1 MLKIRVAGIEEL
13 SLSSEREFK
22 IEREN
27 LVLIYGFSNLPDSSG
42 VLLRVSIRNE
52 DASPK
57 KVGKIDLIEIQDVS
71 EPVYYNNWQSW
82 FPFKAYWERPLVD
95 SFVQY
100 ADSQGISLFAASPI
114 PELLRK
120 GQRPSDYFIA
130 TDELLVGFVSN
141 QFTHQYFLWDDETL
155 SIIGSVD
162 LFGTELASGESIE
175 LEEMVILGNK
185 SLWTMLENYAD
196 LIKQSNEVEFNEFEG
211 IGWCSW
217 YHYFTDITFDELS
230 KNVKLLAEIR
240 DREKI
245 DYRLVQLDDGYEK
258 EIGDWLTTNSK
269 FPDLK
274 EIASEIRGKG
284 FKAGLWIAP
293 FSASESSRLFNEH
306 KDWFVKNSDGNPRV
320 AYRNWNKQ
328 IFALD
333 TTNPEVLLHLER
345 LIKTIR
351 SYGFDYL
358 KIDFLF
364 AGAIPGGRFNEFLT
378 PVEAYR
384 SGMQTIRAAAG
395 DDCFI
400 LGCGAPLLPSVGYVD
415 GMRIGSDTA
424 PEWNGET
431 MDIGVPSA
439 RFSLRNAY
447 TRSFMHRRLW
457 LNDPD
462 TIVLRNCGLTEEE
475 KRVFALSVG
484 LLDGMMLTSDD
495 MSQVGRD
502 GISLLME
509 AMQLRGGEPRVFLD
523 GMNGVFATCTRN
535 APVYDVTSFVNLT
548 DTPRHSIRLKKMYQ
562 DWSGVIPSVMEVEL
576 PPRSIWIEKREA
588 REGVE

>member
-57 KVGKIDLIEIQDVS
+57 KVGKVDLIEIQDVS

-306 KDWFVKNSDGNPRV
+306 KEWFVKNSDGNPRV

-439 RFSLRNAY
+439 RYSLRNAY

>member
-1 MLKIRVAGIEEL
+1 MLKIRIAGIEEL
-13 SLSSEREFK
+13 FLSSEREFK

-57 KVGKIDLIEIQDVS
+57 KVGKVDLIEIQDVS

-306 KDWFVKNSDGNPRV
+306 KEWFVKNSDGNPRV

-588 REGVE
+588 REGLE

>member
-1 MLKIRVAGIEEL
+1 MLKIRIAGIEEL
-13 SLSSEREFK
+13 FLSSAREFK

-52 DASPK
+52 DPSPK

-185 SLWTMLENYAD
+185 SLWTMLEKYAD

-240 DREKI
+240 NREKI

-306 KDWFVKNSDGNPRV
+306 KEWFVKNSDGNPRV

-439 RFSLRNAY
+439 RYSLRNAY

-535 APVYDVTSFVNLT
+535 APVYDVTSFVNLN

-576 PPRSIWIEKREA
+576 PPRSIWIGKREA
-588 REGVE
+588 REGLE

>member
-1 MLKIRVAGIEEL
+1 VLKIRIAGIEEL
-13 SLSSEREFK
+13 FLSSEREFK

-27 LVLIYGFSNLPDSSG
+27 LVLIYSFSNLPDSSG

-52 DASPK
+52 DPSPK

-185 SLWTMLENYAD
+185 SLWTMLEKYAD

-306 KDWFVKNSDGNPRV
+306 KEWFVKNSDGNPRV

-439 RFSLRNAY
+439 RYSLRNAY

-548 DTPRHSIRLKKMYQ
+548 DTPRHSIKLKKMYQ

-588 REGVE
+588 REGLE

>member
-1 MLKIRVAGIEEL
+1 MLKIRIAGIEEL
-13 SLSSEREFK
+13 FLSSEREFK

-52 DASPK
+52 DPSPK

-185 SLWTMLENYAD
+185 SLWTMLEKYAD

-306 KDWFVKNSDGNPRV
+306 KEWFVKNSDGNPRV

-439 RFSLRNAY
+439 RYSLRNAY

-502 GISLLME
+502 GISLLKE

-548 DTPRHSIRLKKMYQ
+548 DTPRHSIKLKKMYQ

-588 REGVE
+588 REGLK

>member
-1 MLKIRVAGIEEL
+1 MLKIRIAGIEEL
-13 SLSSEREFK
+13 FLSSEREFK

-27 LVLIYGFSNLPDSSG
+27 LVLIYSFSNLPDSSG

-52 DASPK
+52 DPSPK

-185 SLWTMLENYAD
+185 SLWTMLEKYAD

-306 KDWFVKNSDGNPRV
+306 KEWFVKNSDGNPRV

-439 RFSLRNAY
+439 RYSLRNAY

-588 REGVE
+588 REDLE

>member
-52 DASPK
+52 DPSPK

-306 KDWFVKNSDGNPRV
+306 KEWFVKNSDGNPRV

-439 RFSLRNAY
+439 RYSLRNAY

-535 APVYDVTSFVNLT
+535 APVYDVTSFVNLN

>member
-1 MLKIRVAGIEEL
+1 MLKIRIAGIEEL
-13 SLSSEREFK
+13 FLSSAREFK

-27 LVLIYGFSNLPDSSG
+27 LVLIYSFSNLPDSSG

-52 DASPK
+52 DPSPK

-185 SLWTMLENYAD
+185 SLWTMLEKYAD

-306 KDWFVKNSDGNPRV
+306 KEWFVKNSDGNPRV

-439 RFSLRNAY
+439 RYSLRNAY

-588 REGVE
+588 REGLE

>member
-1 MLKIRVAGIEEL
+1 MLKIRIAGIEEL
-13 SLSSEREFK
+13 FLSSEREFK

-27 LVLIYGFSNLPDSSG
+27 LVLIYSFSNLPDSSG

-52 DASPK
+52 DPSPK

-185 SLWTMLENYAD
+185 SLWTMLEKYAD

-306 KDWFVKNSDGNPRV
+306 KEWFVKNSDGNPRV

-439 RFSLRNAY
+439 RYSLRNAY

-535 APVYDVTSFVNLT
+535 APVYDVTSFVNLN
-548 DTPRHSIRLKKMYQ
+548 DTPRHSIKLKKMYQ

-588 REGVE
+588 REGLE

>member
-1 MLKIRVAGIEEL
+1 MLKIRIAGIEEL
-13 SLSSEREFK
+13 FLSSAREFK

-52 DASPK
+52 DPSPK

-185 SLWTMLENYAD
+185 SLWTMLEKYAD

-306 KDWFVKNSDGNPRV
+306 KEWFVKNSDGNPRV

-415 GMRIGSDTA
+415 GMRVGSDTA

-439 RFSLRNAY
+439 RYSLRNAY

-535 APVYDVTSFVNLT
+535 APVYDVTSFVNLN

>member
-1 MLKIRVAGIEEL
+1 MLKIRIAGIEEL
-13 SLSSEREFK
+13 FLSSEREFK

-27 LVLIYGFSNLPDSSG
+27 LVLIYSFSNLPDSSG

-52 DASPK
+52 DPSPK

-185 SLWTMLENYAD
+185 SLWTMLEKYAD

-306 KDWFVKNSDGNPRV
+306 KEWFVKNSDGNPRV

-439 RFSLRNAY
+439 RYSLRNAY

-588 REGVE
+588 REGLK

>member
-57 KVGKIDLIEIQDVS
+57 KVGKVDLIEIQDVS

-306 KDWFVKNSDGNPRV
+306 KEWFVKNSDGNPRV

>member
-1 MLKIRVAGIEEL
+1 RIAGIEEL
-13 SLSSEREFK
+13 FLSSAREFK

-52 DASPK
+52 DPSPK

-185 SLWTMLENYAD
+185 SLWTMLEKYAD

-306 KDWFVKNSDGNPRV
+306 KEWFVKNSDGNPRV

-439 RFSLRNAY
+439 RYSLRNAY

-535 APVYDVTSFVNLT
+535 APVYDVTSFVNLN

-588 REGVE
+588 REGLE

>member
-1 MLKIRVAGIEEL
+1 MLKIRIAGIEEL
-13 SLSSEREFK
+13 FLSSEREFK

-27 LVLIYGFSNLPDSSG
+27 LVLIYSFSNLPDSSG

-52 DASPK
+52 DPSPK

-82 FPFKAYWERPLVD
+82 LPFKAYWERPLVD

-185 SLWTMLENYAD
+185 SLWTMLEKYAD

-284 FKAGLWIAP
+284 FQAGLWIAP
-293 FSASESSRLFNEH
+293 FSASESSRLFTEH
-306 KDWFVKNSDGNPRV
+306 KEWFVKNSDGNPRV

-439 RFSLRNAY
+439 RYSLRNAY

-535 APVYDVTSFVNLT
+535 APLYDVTSFVNLT
-548 DTPRHSIRLKKMYQ
+548 DTPRHSIKLKKMYQ

-576 PPRSIWIEKREA
+576 PPRSIWIGKREA
-588 REGVE
+588 REGLE

>member
-57 KVGKIDLIEIQDVS
+57 KVGKVDLIEIQDVS

-306 KDWFVKNSDGNPRV
+306 KEWFVKNSDGNPRV

-439 RFSLRNAY
+439 RYSLRNAY

-588 REGVE
+588 REDLE

>member
-1 MLKIRVAGIEEL
+1 MLKIRIAGIEEL
-13 SLSSEREFK
+13 FLSSAREFK

-52 DASPK
+52 DPSPK

-185 SLWTMLENYAD
+185 SLWTMLEKYAD

-306 KDWFVKNSDGNPRV
+306 KEWFVKNSDGNPRV

-439 RFSLRNAY
+439 RYSLRNAY

-535 APVYDVTSFVNLT
+535 APVYDVTSFVNLN

-588 REGVE
+588 REGLE

>member
-1 MLKIRVAGIEEL
+1 MLKIRIAGIEEL
-13 SLSSEREFK
+13 FLSSEREFK

-27 LVLIYGFSNLPDSSG
+27 LVLIYSFSNLPDSSG

-52 DASPK
+52 DPSPK

-439 RFSLRNAY
+439 RYSLRNAY

>member
-306 KDWFVKNSDGNPRV
+306 KEWFVKNSDGNPRV

>member
-1 MLKIRVAGIEEL
+1 MLKIRIAGIEEL
-13 SLSSEREFK
+13 FLSSEREFK

-27 LVLIYGFSNLPDSSG
+27 LVLIYSFSNLPDSSG

-52 DASPK
+52 DPSPK

-185 SLWTMLENYAD
+185 SLWTMLEKYAD

-306 KDWFVKNSDGNPRV
+306 KEWFVKNSDGNPRV

-439 RFSLRNAY
+439 RYSLRNAY

>member
-1 MLKIRVAGIEEL
+1 MLKIRIAGIEEL
-13 SLSSEREFK
+13 FLSSAREFK

-52 DASPK
+52 DPSPK

-185 SLWTMLENYAD
+185 SLWTMLEKYAD

-306 KDWFVKNSDGNPRV
+306 KEWFVKNSDGNPRV

-439 RFSLRNAY
+439 RYSLRNAY

-535 APVYDVTSFVNLT
+535 APVYDVTSFVNLN
-548 DTPRHSIRLKKMYQ
+548 DTPRHSIKLKKMYQ

-588 REGVE
+588 REGLE

>member
-1 MLKIRVAGIEEL
+1 VLKIRIAGIEEL
-13 SLSSEREFK
+13 FLSSEREFK

-27 LVLIYGFSNLPDSSG
+27 LVLIYSFSNLPDSSG

-52 DASPK
+52 DPSPK

-185 SLWTMLENYAD
+185 SLWTMLEKYAD

-306 KDWFVKNSDGNPRV
+306 KEWFVKNSDGNPRV

-439 RFSLRNAY
+439 RYSLRNAY

>member
-1 MLKIRVAGIEEL
+1 MLKIRIAGIEEL
-13 SLSSEREFK
+13 FLSSEREFK

-27 LVLIYGFSNLPDSSG
+27 LVLIYSFSNLPDSSG

-52 DASPK
+52 DPSPK

-306 KDWFVKNSDGNPRV
+306 KEWFVKNSDGNPRV

-439 RFSLRNAY
+439 RYSLRNAY

-588 REGVE
+588 REGLE

>member
-306 KDWFVKNSDGNPRV
+306 KEWFVKNSDGNPRV

-439 RFSLRNAY
+439 RYSLRNAY

-588 REGVE
+588 REDLE

>member
-306 KDWFVKNSDGNPRV
+306 KEWFVKNSDGNPRV

-439 RFSLRNAY
+439 RYSLRNAY

>member
-1 MLKIRVAGIEEL
+1 MLKIRIAGIEEL
-13 SLSSEREFK
+13 FLSSEREFK

-27 LVLIYGFSNLPDSSG
+27 LVLIYSFSNLPDSSG

-52 DASPK
+52 DPSPK

-185 SLWTMLENYAD
+185 SLWTMLEKYAD

-306 KDWFVKNSDGNPRV
+306 KEWFVKNSDGNPRV

-439 RFSLRNAY
+439 RYSLRNAY

-588 REGVE
+588 REGLE